1 MVESAG
7 SATRAHDK
15 RASANYRPEIE
26 GVRAV
31 AAILV
36 AVFHIW
42 LGRVSGGVDVFF
54 VIAGFL
60 TTITLLGHIT
70 RTGRVSASG
79 YLLRLAAR
87 LFPAAAVVLA
97 VVGLLT
103 PVLLVSSQW
112 QQTFTEILASALY
125 VENWWLFKSGNDYLA
140 RDNFQSPVQNF
151 WAMSVQGQFYVIWL
165 VFFLVAMLIVRA
177 RLAKDSRR
185 ALTLLVAVG
194 SAASLAYAVYA
205 VGVNQSE
212 AYYNTFARVWEF
224 GLGSL
229 SALLLSGVVLPG
241 ILRAIA
247 GWVGLAGIVLCGFVL
262 NAGATFPGPAA
273 LWPTLAAV
281 LVIVSGT
288 GGPARGGVQNLL
300 ARRPLVWFGGISYGF
315 YLWHWPILIFVI
327 EVTGHRPDFLTG
339 AGIIASAVLLA
350 WLTHVWVEKPAMS
363 WIRVRPSRARP
374 WAPVAALVLVA
385 ALAGG
390 GLVATDRA
398 TESDLRATAELAS
411 SADECFGAGAVDAQC
426 ETETWTESVPR
437 LNANLDR
444 SPLEST
450 KCRTSTTG
458 VEVKRC
464 TFGVEGSDRRV
475 LLIGNSHA
483 AALLPAVVALAE
495 QHGWEVTTYYKA
507 NCVFNTAPRRDD
519 PPREVSSCLA
529 WGESLRAELA
539 QMPPFLFAVNSYSA
553 RKSVFLDAEGKPSED
568 AGVAGF
574 REAWA
579 PLIASGTPILAI
591 ADNPVV
597 DAVRD
602 LNCTYR
608 PGSAEDCSVD
618 RDTAFAE
625 RDLII
630 AAAQGTAGVYPL
642 DLTDVYCD
650 ESRCPLVIGGVKVLR
665 DKGHLTRTF
674 AETLAPLLDDAV
686 SVIPGVE
693 AAG

>member
-165 VFFLVAMLIVRA
+165 VFFLVAMLIVRG

-288 GGPARGGVQNLL
+288 GGPARGGVHNLL

-363 WIRVRPSRARP
+363 WIRVRPSRVRP

-426 ETETWTESVPR
+426 ETGTWTESVPR

-464 TFGVEGSDRRV
+464 TFGVQGSDRRV

-483 AALLPAVVALAE
+483 AALLPALVALAE

-539 QMPPFLFAVNSYSA
+539 EMPSFLFAVNSYSA
-553 RKSVFLDAEGKPSED
+553 RKSVFLDTEGKPSED

-574 REAWA
+574 REAWG

-608 PGSAEDCSVD
+608 PGSAEDCFVN